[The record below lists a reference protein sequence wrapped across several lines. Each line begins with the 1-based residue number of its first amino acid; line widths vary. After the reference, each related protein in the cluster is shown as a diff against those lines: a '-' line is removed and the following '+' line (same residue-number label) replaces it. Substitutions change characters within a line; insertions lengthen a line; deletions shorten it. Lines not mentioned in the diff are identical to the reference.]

1 MRVSAAASRFCRAKI
16 SGDPLN
22 PSIPEPLTP
31 ASPSPSSYPPQAVFF
46 DVGGTLV
53 HVHPSVGEVYARL
66 AHRHG
71 VTAEPAVLQERFEA
85 AWSSMVASVPRG
97 ANRYRVFPG
106 GETGWWREVVR
117 RSFEGAEFDPQPHF
131 QEFFDAFSGG
141 EAWRPYPEASSA
153 LADLAARGLRLGVI
167 SNWDS
172 RLPALLEA
180 LGLRRYFSII
190 VYSAAED
197 VEKPAAEIFRRAARR
212 GGVEP
217 AQALHVGDRFEEDYR
232 GARAA
237 GMRALLVDRRGR
249 ARGQEIEAVDD
260 LTQIAGRLG

>member
-1 MRVSAAASRFCRAKI
+1 M
-16 SGDPLN
+16 N
-22 PSIPEPLTP
+22 PF
-31 ASPSPSSYPPQAVFF
+31 APSPHPYPPQAIFF
-46 DVGGTLV
+46 DVGDTLV
-53 HVHPSVGEVYARL
+53 HVHPSVGEVYSRL
-66 AHRHG
+66 ARRHG
-71 VTAEPAVLQERFEA
+71 AKAEPAVVQGRFEA
-85 AWSSMVASVPRG
+85 AWSSMVAAVPRG

-117 RSFEGAEFDPQPHF
+117 RSFEGVGFDPEPHF

-141 EAWRPYPEASSA
+141 QAWRPYPEAA
-153 LADLAARGLRLGVI
+153 AVLADLAARGLLLGVI

-180 LGLRRYFSII
+180 LGLHRYFSTI

-197 VEKPAAEIFRRAARR
+197 VEKPAAEIFRRAACRS
-212 GGVEP
+212 GVEP
-217 AQALHVGDRFEEDYR
+217 ARALHVGDRLEEDYR

-249 ARGQEIEAVDD
+249 TRREQVDAVDD
-260 LTQIAGRLG
+260 LTRIAEHLG

>member
-1 MRVSAAASRFCRAKI
+1 
-16 SGDPLN
+16 
-22 PSIPEPLTP
+22 LTSVTP
-31 ASPSPSSYPPQAVFF
+31 SPSPYTPRAVFF
-46 DVGGTLV
+46 DVGETLV
-53 HVHPSVGEVYARL
+53 HVHPSVGEVYARV
-66 AHRHG
+66 AKRHG
-71 VTAEPAVLQERFEA
+71 VVADPAAVQQRFNA

-106 GETGWWREVVR
+106 GEIGWWREVVR
-117 RSFEGAEFDPQPHF
+117 CSFAGMGFDPQPHF

-141 EAWRPYPEASSA
+141 QAWRQYPEASA
-153 LADLAARGLRLGVI
+153 VLDDLAARGLRLGVI

-180 LGLRRYFSII
+180 LGLRRYFSTI

-197 VEKPAAEIFRRAARR
+197 IEKPAAEIFRRAARR

-217 AQALHVGDRFEEDYR
+217 ARALHVGDRLEEDYR

-237 GMRALLVDRRGR
+237 GMRALLVDRGGK
-249 ARGQEIEAVDD
+249 ARGQGIEAVGD
-260 LTQIAGRLG
+260 LTQIAEHLE